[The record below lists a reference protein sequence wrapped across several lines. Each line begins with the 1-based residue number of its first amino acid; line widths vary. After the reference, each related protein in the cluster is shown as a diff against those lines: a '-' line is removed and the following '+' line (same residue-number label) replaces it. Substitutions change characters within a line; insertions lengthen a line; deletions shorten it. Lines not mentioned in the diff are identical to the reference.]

1 MNWILCIIKYSSN
14 TNILLWRTCKYLYII
29 AAAPNTALTFSNI
42 YQNCELD
49 DNARTRGSGKTAD
62 DDNDVDVDEKIH
74 NHNPY
79 GDVYINEKSNSYIAV
94 QNLGNEISEKSK
106 NENDG
111 FKKEYAVGWKAI
123 CKRKW
128 LNISIF

>member
-1 MNWILCIIKYSSN
+1 MC
-14 TNILLWRTCKYLYII
+14 RTCKYLYLI
-29 AAAPNTALTFSNI
+29 AAAPNMALTFSNI

-49 DNARTRGSGKTAD
+49 DNTTTRGSGRTAD

-111 FKKEYAVGWKAI
+111 FKKEYAVG
-123 CKRKW
+123 
-128 LNISIF
+128 

>member
-1 MNWILCIIKYSSN
+1 M
-14 TNILLWRTCKYLYII
+14 
-29 AAAPNTALTFSNI
+29 ALTFSNI

-49 DNARTRGSGKTAD
+49 DNATTRGPGRTAD
-62 DDNDVDVDEKIH
+62 DDNDVDVDENIH

-94 QNLGNEISEKSK
+94 QSLGNEINEKSN

-111 FKKEYAVGWKAI
+111 FKKEYAVG
-123 CKRKW
+123 
-128 LNISIF
+128 